1 MKVCRTLIATIK
13 DFGSCPCPWCLVLIN
28 QIYTLGREDD
38 RKRREELRRQDNG
51 ERRKKVDDAR
61 ESLYHEGY
69 AIAGDH
75 VDGLLKDKSLV
86 PTKVSPS
93 ISPCL

>member
-1 MKVCRTLIATIK
+1 MKVRRTLIATIK
-13 DFGSCPCPWCLVLIN
+13 DFGSCPCPRCLVLTD

-38 RKRREELRRQDNG
+38 RKCREELRHQDND

-61 ESLYHEGY
+61 KSLYDEGY

-75 VDGLLKDKSLV
+75 VNGLLKDKSLV
-86 PTKVSPS
+86 PTKVFPS
-93 ISPCL
+93 ISSCL